1 MTIDEIVD
9 ATKNGGHKY
18 IEREREKQRKLEQK
32 AKVKNAMITVLAIL
46 FFPIALFV
54 LVIAELIRTTK

>member
-46 FFPIALFV
+46 FFPMRYLF
-54 LVIAELIRTTK
+54 